1 MWGDFGRNILP
12 YIKFRSIIYFQ
23 FLGFLATIS
32 LDDFFYFFKN
42 WQNWANSRY
51 KKAFFPDFTI
61 FHNFTNCE
69 RLENQIVL
77 CCEIVTLFKNR
88 IVLCCEIVFFH
99 KHKITI
105 SQKHNFTILF
115 YNSGNN
121 VNYRGI
127 KSYRIIKHPQI
138 PVDLHN
144 IIGPTTW
151 YDLYRINYTV

>member
-1 MWGDFGRNILP
+1 MWGDLRRNILH
-12 YIKFRSIIYFQ
+12 YIKSRSIIYFQ
-23 FLGFLATIS
+23 FFGFLGTIS
-32 LDDFFYFFKN
+32 LHDFFIFSKN
-42 WQNWANSRY
+42 WQNSANSRY

-115 YNSGNN
+115 YNSGP
-121 VNYRGI
+121 YTI
-127 KSYRIIKHPQI
+127 DYKSMEPKSI
-138 PVDLHN
+138 DLDSLEN
-144 IIGPTTW
+144 QPRTLSFFKTGEQF
-151 YDLYRINYTV
+151 V